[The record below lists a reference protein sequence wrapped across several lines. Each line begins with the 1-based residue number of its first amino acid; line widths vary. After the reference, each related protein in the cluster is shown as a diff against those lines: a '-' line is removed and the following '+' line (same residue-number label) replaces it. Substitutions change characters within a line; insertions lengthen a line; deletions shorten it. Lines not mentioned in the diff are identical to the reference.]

1 MNQDLYPMIF
11 KRKSFHTYANKVF
24 NTGNLKLSED
34 ELEDIKETYRHLIP
48 LYPDIKTEIVIKKAS
63 DSLCKRGNEYTIYF
77 YSEDKDNYL
86 ANIGYIGEQLD
97 LYLTSRNIGTLWYG
111 LGKEKGEYDGLKF
124 VIMMGIK
131 KVNEDTFRKDMYKSK
146 RKNLEDIWKIDE
158 YKQIGDIVRFAPSA
172 CNSQPWEVRG
182 NIKELEIYRYR
193 YPGRVSLMNI
203 ENAFYFNRIDI
214 GIFIY
219 FLELVLS
226 HNNIDFNR
234 ELFIDNINQEYS
246 LFARYELKTG

>member
-24 NTGNLKLSED
+24 NTGNLKLSKD
-34 ELEDIKETYRHLIP
+34 ELEDIKETYRHLVP
-48 LYPDIKTEIVIKKAS
+48 LYPDIKTEIVIRKEK
-63 DSLCKRGNEYTIYF
+63 DSLCHRGNEYTIYF

-86 ANIGYIGEQLD
+86 SNIGYLGEQFD
-97 LYLTSRNIGTLWYG
+97 LYLTSKNIGTLWYG
-111 LGKEKGEYDGLKF
+111 LGKEKGEYEGLRF
-124 VIMMGIK
+124 VIMMGIR

-146 RKNLEDIWKIDE
+146 RKALEDIWKLDV
-158 YKQIGDIVRFAPSA
+158 YRQIGDIVRFAPSA

-182 NIKELEIYRYR
+182 NPNELEIYRYR
-193 YPGRVSLMNI
+193 YPGRVSLMNM
-203 ENAFYFNRIDI
+203 ETAFYFNRIDI
-214 GIFIY
+214 GIFIC

-226 HNNIDFNR
+226 HNNIEFDR
-234 ELFIDNINQEYS
+234 TLFVDNIDQEYS